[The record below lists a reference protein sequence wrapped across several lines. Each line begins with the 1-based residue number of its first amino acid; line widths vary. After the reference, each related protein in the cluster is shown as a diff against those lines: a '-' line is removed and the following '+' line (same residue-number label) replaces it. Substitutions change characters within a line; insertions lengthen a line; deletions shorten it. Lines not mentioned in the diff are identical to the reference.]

1 MMTDLGSLEY
11 HLLTRFHKFDKDI
24 KPSKNESFIILPL
37 DGAESCGI
45 CSTPLD
51 FSFVQISSQNCYT
64 TIVKCYISQ
73 LLIKCL
79 VRHFSQTN
87 AVSYSILTNFQS
99 KICRSGRKYSIAFHF
114 NKMLVSSLLSLNS
127 HYVAKDPIQYSVS
140 CHITAS

>member
-11 HLLTRFHKFDKDI
+11 HPLTRFHKFDKDI

-79 VRHFSQTN
+79 VRHFSE
-87 AVSYSILTNFQS
+87 
-99 KICRSGRKYSIAFHF
+99 
-114 NKMLVSSLLSLNS
+114 
-127 HYVAKDPIQYSVS
+127 
-140 CHITAS
+140 

>member
-79 VRHFSQTN
+79 VRHFSRTN
-87 AVSYSILTNFQS
+87 AVRYSILTNFQS
-99 KICRSGRKYSIAFHF
+99 RSGRKYSIAFHF

-127 HYVAKDPIQYSVS
+127 HYVAKDPIQYSA
-140 CHITAS
+140 I

>member
-45 CSTPLD
+45 CSTALD

-79 VRHFSQTN
+79 VRHFSRIN
-87 AVSYSILTNFQS
+87 AVRYSILTNFQS

-127 HYVAKDPIQYSVS
+127 HYVAKDPIQYPA
-140 CHITAS
+140 I